1 MKRSEFPAP
10 REGFVVAHFITV
22 SDKRRSTTFYTD
34 VMRGSLVRD
43 GGDGGV
49 NVVRLANSWIIIHS
63 QEPPSLD
70 KPGVTLLPPSDPS
83 KVHSFLEV
91 RVAKF
96 WDTYNYLKSKGVEF
110 LGEPIDRHHEIRC
123 FMRDPDG
130 YLIEIGEAT
139 GVLEEIDDL

>member
-22 SDKRRSTTFYTD
+22 SDKHRSTRFYTD
-34 VMRGSLVRD
+34 VLSGSLVRD
-43 GGDGGV
+43 GGENGV

-63 QEPPSLD
+63 QDPPSSD
-70 KPGVTLLPPSDPS
+70 KPGVTLLPPSDLS
-83 KVHSFLEV
+83 KISSFLEI
-91 RVAKF
+91 RVANF
-96 WDTYNYLKSKGVEF
+96 QDAFNCLKSKGVEF
-110 LGEPIDRHHEIRC
+110 LGDPIDRHHEIRC

-139 GVLEEIDDL
+139 GILEEIDDL